1 MACYRAGNQ
10 TIAIKLIN
18 HIKYKTLQLNRTM
31 LNLCQECSVVITCIY
46 ANCFLSTRAHVRSHV
61 TDVYDCVNPVWEVTT
76 PLYPV
81 LITSRSFVLNGQLGW
96 TRWTGWTQI
105 IIHKEQV
112 RDVQKNNKVL
122 QKNIHLLF

>member
-1 MACYRAGNQ
+1 
-10 TIAIKLIN
+10 
-18 HIKYKTLQLNRTM
+18 M
-31 LNLCQECSVVITCIY
+31 LNLCQQCSVVITCIY
-46 ANCFLSTRAHVRSHV
+46 ANCFLSARAHVRSHV

-76 PLYPV
+76 LLYPV

-122 QKNIHLLF
+122 KKRDTFIILEYIAVHIEYNKMTQIVFKT